1 MAGHR
6 RQRQRRLEREDPQGP
21 GGPRGAGT
29 AGALAEGIE
38 TRIESLPATQSGF
51 TIASIA
57 FLRSRAEQRPNNIRA
72 VLVEYRFRLLAA

>member
-1 MAGHR
+1 MKTRTG
-6 RQRQRRLEREDPQGP
+6 REV
-21 GGPRGAGT
+21 RGALELHCRGDDPAT